1 MNEPTQGT
9 LQLPDYFMIGGYFIL
24 MLAIGAYF
32 YRYMR
37 RMKDY
42 FSGSNTV
49 PWWLSGIS
57 FYMTSFSVSAFV
69 FYPSI
74 CYR

>member
-37 RMKDY
+37 GMKDY
-42 FSGSNTV
+42 
-49 PWWLSGIS
+49 LRE
-57 FYMTSFSVSAFV
+57 
-69 FYPSI
+69 PSLVAERHLI
-74 CYR
+74 LHDQFQCFRVRL